1 MKQKFYLLV
10 LLAKL
15 FTVANLLRYLEIEI
29 QYFQICEGE
38 TLQGREPSSRNQFRD
53 WKDWENLL
61 VYSDLQTVQCILILC
76 IISPASRLYLYHESS
91 HHNQDL
97 SAAMLEGQTFNID
110 TALEIWP
117 THIHSTAES
126 SIKHFQASPHKCRSV
141 DRSWAY
147 LETNDKLPWKGSSSL
162 QSLSLCHV
170 SGAPNLDIQR
180 RFCWKAWSQSIKFWL
195 TLTFNEIMNYE

>member
-61 VYSDLQTVQCILILC
+61 VCSDLQTAVQCILC
-76 IISPASRLYLYHESS
+76 MISPASRLYLYLYHESS
-91 HHNQDL
+91 HHNQHL
-97 SAAMLEGQTFNID
+97 SAMVEGQTFNID
-110 TALEIWP
+110 TALKI
-117 THIHSTAES
+117 
-126 SIKHFQASPHKCRSV
+126 
-141 DRSWAY
+141 
-147 LETNDKLPWKGSSSL
+147 
-162 QSLSLCHV
+162 
-170 SGAPNLDIQR
+170 
-180 RFCWKAWSQSIKFWL
+180 
-195 TLTFNEIMNYE
+195 

>member
-61 VYSDLQTVQCILILC
+61 VCSDLQTAVQCILCILRM
-76 IISPASRLYLYHESS
+76 ISPASRLYLYHESS
-91 HHNQDL
+91 HHNQHL
-97 SAAMLEGQTFNID
+97 SAMVEAG
-110 TALEIWP
+110 
-117 THIHSTAES
+117 
-126 SIKHFQASPHKCRSV
+126 R
-141 DRSWAY
+141 
-147 LETNDKLPWKGSSSL
+147 TN
-162 QSLSLCHV
+162 
-170 SGAPNLDIQR
+170 
-180 RFCWKAWSQSIKFWL
+180 F
-195 TLTFNEIMNYE
+195 

>member
-61 VYSDLQTVQCILILC
+61 VCSDLQTAVQCILCILRM
-76 IISPASRLYLYHESS
+76 ISPASRLYLYHESS
-91 HHNQDL
+91 HHNQLL
-97 SAAMLEGQTFNID
+97 SAMVEGQTFNID
-110 TALEIWP
+110 TALKI
-117 THIHSTAES
+117 
-126 SIKHFQASPHKCRSV
+126 
-141 DRSWAY
+141 
-147 LETNDKLPWKGSSSL
+147 
-162 QSLSLCHV
+162 
-170 SGAPNLDIQR
+170 
-180 RFCWKAWSQSIKFWL
+180 
-195 TLTFNEIMNYE
+195 